1 MASSL
6 LQWVSIFSPA
16 ASSWDAR
23 LSAFVLLL
31 LLPRSVIMG
40 DVYSFTKGLPVIL
53 NFMMPLSITKHINPI
68 LYGEP
73 NIIGP
78 TVLPA
83 ILI

>member
-1 MASSL
+1 
-6 LQWVSIFSPA
+6 
-16 ASSWDAR
+16 
-23 LSAFVLLL
+23 
-31 LLPRSVIMG
+31 MG

-53 NFMMPLSITKHINPI
+53 NSVMPLSITEHINLI

-83 ILI
+83 ILV